1 MISLILVEYYVG
13 GKKMDYK
20 KAKVNENSHVS
31 GSSIDQLGVRVW
43 DGARVENSDFDENV
57 SIGNDSIIVKSKIS
71 KNCEIGRRNII
82 SNSQIGTGTS
92 TQSNT
97 TIRFATVGKYC
108 AIAWNVTIGA
118 PNHDFKRLAMAELDR
133 IFPGE
138 DHEHLSSFDTL
149 DCNIG
154 NDVWIAAG
162 AHVLRGVKVSDGA
175 VIAANAVVTKD
186 VPPYA
191 IVAGVPAKIVKY
203 RFSDEQIKSLLEIK
217 WWDFTGEK
225 LLKARHLFNGDLDD
239 EIIEQLKHIKGEKT
253 WN

>member
-1 MISLILVEYYVG
+1 MS
-13 GKKMDYK
+13 YK
-20 KAKVNENSHVS
+20 KANVSDNSHVS
-31 GSSIDQLGVRVW
+31 GSIIDRLGVRIW
-43 DGARVENSDFDENV
+43 DGARVDKSDFDENV
-57 SIGNDSIIVKSKIS
+57 SIGNDSIIVKSKLS
-71 KNCEIGRRNII
+71 KACEIGRRNII
-82 SNSQIGTGTS
+82 SNSQIGIGTS

-203 RFSDEQIKSLLEIK
+203 RFSEGQIKSLLDIK
-217 WWDFTGEK
+217 WWDFSEEQ
-225 LLKARHLFNGDLDD
+225 LIKARQLFDGDLDD
-239 EIIEQLKHIKGEKT
+239 ETIKQLKRIKGD
-253 WN
+253 

>member
-1 MISLILVEYYVG
+1 MS
-13 GKKMDYK
+13 YK
-20 KAKVNENSHVS
+20 KANVSDNSRVS
-31 GSSIDQLGVRVW
+31 GSIIDRLGVRIW
-43 DGARVENSDFDENV
+43 DGARVDKSDFDENV
-57 SIGNDSIIVKSKIS
+57 SIGNDSIIVKSKLS
-71 KNCEIGRRNII
+71 KACEIGRRNII
-82 SNSQIGTGTS
+82 SKSQIGIGTS

-186 VPPYA
+186 VLPYA

-203 RFSDEQIKSLLEIK
+203 RF
-217 WWDFTGEK
+217 
-225 LLKARHLFNGDLDD
+225 
-239 EIIEQLKHIKGEKT
+239 
-253 WN
+253 

>member
-1 MISLILVEYYVG
+1 
-13 GKKMDYK
+13 MDYK

-239 EIIEQLKHIKGEKT
+239 EIIEQLKHIKGE
-253 WN
+253 

>member
-1 MISLILVEYYVG
+1 
-13 GKKMDYK
+13 MDYK
-20 KAKVNENSHVS
+20 KAKVSENSHVS

-57 SIGNDSIIVKSKIS
+57 SIGNDSIIVKSKLS
-71 KNCEIGRRNII
+71 KTCEIGRRNII

-97 TIRFATVGKYC
+97 TIRFAKVGKYC

-133 IFPGE
+133 IFSGE

-203 RFSDEQIKSLLEIK
+203 RFSDEQIKSLLDIK

-225 LLKARHLFNGDLDD
+225 LLEARHLFNGDLDD
-239 EIIEQLKHIKGEKT
+239 ETIEQLKHIKGE
-253 WN
+253 